1 MVGVTALPS
10 AGLRPG
16 LRVASPEVSE
26 VTGTVGQVLA
36 ERYRLLT
43 LLGRGGMGCVWRAE
57 HLSLGTPVA
66 IKLIHR

>member
-1 MVGVTALPS
+1 
-10 AGLRPG
+10 
-16 LRVASPEVSE
+16 VSE